1 MNRLSATAVTATHL
15 TIFLRPLKR
24 VDKRI
29 RAASISPCV
38 WQTGN
43 ALKMKRN
50 ENSLLF
56 LTCLNTA
63 GWLKFIGIKKRI
75 NSVIAQPVAN
85 PAARFLFHSLPPTTT
100 KYPVKLAVLNTAL
113 AHLAFYFRASYIDKH
128 NFTHSAFVFRLQ
140 ISKLT

>member
-15 TIFLRPLKR
+15 TIFLRTLTR

-50 ENSLLF
+50 EKNLLF
-56 LTCLNTA
+56 LTCLNTV

-85 PAARFLFHSLPPTTT
+85 PAAGFLFDS
-100 KYPVKLAVLNTAL
+100 
-113 AHLAFYFRASYIDKH
+113 
-128 NFTHSAFVFRLQ
+128 
-140 ISKLT
+140 